1 MVTDLLSYKIL
12 RTELR
17 EYVIK
22 RVKDPLRRVLVMV
35 ANRIPEIT
43 KDNTR
48 FKNTHTLI
56 DIFDKFLELQHD
68 DGRKDMFRAA
78 FKIFLMEIEH
88 DVYYRD
94 RFGWFVEELIKAVLR
109 GDFEERTNGQPTAP
123 SWSET
128 GRYGGKYS
136 IIQTIQRREVAI

>member
-109 GDFEERTNGQPTAP
+109 GDF
-123 SWSET
+123 
-128 GRYGGKYS
+128 
-136 IIQTIQRREVAI
+136 